1 MNGTGLLGRRG
12 EDVALEYLLRCGL
25 HLVQRNWRA
34 GHLEVDLVME
44 DCNSVRI
51 VEVKTLNAGD
61 GFDPS
66 DNVTREKRLKLV
78 RAAKAYYA
86 RNPTR
91 KEIKFDVVTVL
102 FDAGEVVEVNYLPDA
117 FNALG

>member
-1 MNGTGLLGRRG
+1 MNDTGLFGRRG
-12 EDVALEYLLRCGL
+12 EDVALDYLQRCGL
-25 HLVQRNWRA
+25 SLVQRNWRA
-34 GHLEVDLVME
+34 GHLEVDLIME
-44 DCNSVRI
+44 DCYSVRI
-51 VEVKTLNAGD
+51 VEVKTLHAGD

-78 RAAKAYYA
+78 RAAKAFYA
-86 RNPTR
+86 RNPTF

>member
-1 MNGTGLLGRRG
+1 MHIRGELGRRG
-12 EDVALEYLLRCGL
+12 EDVALEYLQRCGL

-34 GHLEVDLVME
+34 GHLEVDLIME
-44 DCNSVRI
+44 DAYTVRI
-51 VEVKTLNAGD
+51 VEVKTLQAGD

-86 RNPTR
+86 QHPTF

-102 FDAGEVVEVNYLPDA
+102 FNAEELVDVNYLPDA

>member
-1 MNGTGLLGRRG
+1 MHIRGELGRRG
-12 EDVALEYLLRCGL
+12 EDVALEYLQRCGL

-34 GHLEVDLVME
+34 GHLEVDLIME
-44 DCNSVRI
+44 DTRTLRI
-51 VEVKTLNAGD
+51 VEVKTLHAGD
-61 GFDPS
+61 GFDPA
-66 DNVTREKRLKLV
+66 DNVTRDKRLKLI

-86 RNPTR
+86 QHPTF

-102 FDAGEVVEVNYLPDA
+102 FDAGELVEVNYIPDA

>member
-1 MNGTGLLGRRG
+1 MHIRGEFGRRG
-12 EDVALEYLLRCGL
+12 EDVALEYLQQCGL

-34 GHLEVDLVME
+34 GHLEVDLIME
-44 DCNSVRI
+44 DCYSVRI
-51 VEVKTLNAGD
+51 VEVKTLHAGD

-78 RAAKAYYA
+78 RAAKAFYA
-86 RNPTR
+86 RNPTN

>member
-1 MNGTGLLGRRG
+1 MHIRGELGRRG
-12 EDVALEYLLRCGL
+12 EDVALEYLQQCGL

-34 GHLEVDLVME
+34 GHLEVDLIME
-44 DCNSVRI
+44 DARTVRI
-51 VEVKTLNAGD
+51 VEVKTLHAGD

-86 RNPTR
+86 RNPTG

-102 FDAGEVVEVNYLPDA
+102 FDAGEVIGVNYLPDA

>member
-34 GHLEVDLVME
+34 GHLEVDLIME
-44 DCNSVRI
+44 DTRTLRI

-61 GFDPS
+61 GFDPA
-66 DNVTREKRLKLV
+66 DNVTREKRLKLI

-86 RNPTR
+86 QHPTF

-102 FDAGEVVEVNYLPDA
+102 VDAGEVVKVNYLPDA

>member
-1 MNGTGLLGRRG
+1 MNDTGLLGRRG
-12 EDVALEYLLRCGL
+12 EDVALDYLQRCGL
-25 HLVQRNWRA
+25 RLVQRNWRA
-34 GHLEVDLVME
+34 GHLEVDLIME
-44 DCNSVRI
+44 DIYSVRI
-51 VEVKTLNAGD
+51 VEVKTLHVGD

-66 DNVTREKRLKLV
+66 DNVTRDKRLKLV
-78 RAAKAYYA
+78 RAAKTYYA
-86 RNPTR
+86 RSPTN

>member
-1 MNGTGLLGRRG
+1 MHIRGELGRRG
-12 EDVALEYLLRCGL
+12 EDVALEYLQGCGL

-34 GHLEVDLVME
+34 GHLEVDLIME
-44 DCNSVRI
+44 DTRTLRI

-66 DNVTREKRLKLV
+66 DNVTREKRLKLI

-86 RNPTR
+86 QHPTF

-102 FDAGEVVEVNYLPDA
+102 FDAGEVVKVNYLPDA

>member
-1 MNGTGLLGRRG
+1 MNDAGLFGRRG
-12 EDVALEYLLRCGL
+12 EDVALDYLQRCGL
-25 HLVQRNWRA
+25 SLVQRNWRA
-34 GHLEVDLVME
+34 GHLEVDLIME
-44 DCNSVRI
+44 DRYSVRI
-51 VEVKTLNAGD
+51 VEVKTLHAGD

-78 RAAKAYYA
+78 RAAKAFYA
-86 RNPTR
+86 RNPTF